1 MIVNPITFYAI
12 GGIVFI
18 STLVIIYNCYT
29 APKVINR
36 KYDLPKKPH
45 VSILIPARN
54 EEDNITPLLHSI
66 IQQSYSNYDLFVLDD
81 QSEDRTS
88 GVVEALSTKNR
99 KINLIK
105 GKPLP
110 EGWVGKNWACFQLAN
125 HARGE
130 LLLFLDADVRL
141 SPNALEAALYQ
152 MQKNNVVMLS
162 CFPTQKINSLGEWLI
177 VPLMNWLL
185 LSLLPLKTVVSLPYK
200 SFTAVNGQ
208 FILCEKRAYN
218 SIGGHEAV
226 FDRVVEDMEIAR
238 TFKVGG
244 YRVMTALGQD
254 AITCRMYSGLI
265 DSLKGFSKNFYLGF
279 NVSPLIFLCIL
290 TALMIVFFAPL
301 IFSIYR
307 SHFMWVVFMV
317 LLGRLFV
324 SLLSLQNPFIN
335 ILLHPLQMVAM
346 FIIGVNSLYW
356 TLKGKTVWKGRNI

>member
-1 MIVNPITFYAI
+1 MIVNPIIFYAI
-12 GGIVFI
+12 GGIVLI
-18 STLVIIYNCYT
+18 STLVIIYNSFT
-29 APKVINR
+29 APKIINR
-36 KYDLPKKPH
+36 KYDLLKKPH

-54 EEDNITPLLHSI
+54 EEDNITALLHSI

-88 GVVEALSTKNR
+88 GVVEALSTKNQ
-99 KINLIK
+99 KINLIR

-238 TFKVGG
+238 KIKVGG
-244 YRVMTALGQD
+244 YRVMAALGQD

-279 NVSPLIFLCIL
+279 NVSPLTFLCIL
-290 TALMIVFFAPL
+290 TALMLVFFMPF
-301 IFSIYR
+301 IFSTFNSQYIGLILII
-307 SHFMWVVFMV
+307 

-324 SLLSLQNPFIN
+324 SLLSRQNPLIN
-335 ILLHPLQMVAM
+335 IILHPLQMVAM
-346 FIIGVNSLYW
+346 FSIGVNSLYW
-356 TLKGKTVWKGRNI
+356 TLKGKTVWKGRTI